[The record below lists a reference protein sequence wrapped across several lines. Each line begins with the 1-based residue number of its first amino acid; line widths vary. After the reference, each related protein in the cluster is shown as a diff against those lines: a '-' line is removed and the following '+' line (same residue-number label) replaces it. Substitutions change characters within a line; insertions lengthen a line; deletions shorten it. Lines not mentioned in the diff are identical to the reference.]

1 MIDNNMKSLQEKSIL
16 NLEKMKDGLIEYSTG
31 GEFDETEYVKIRY
44 FILNNDNTKK
54 IAPDFLRTRRTLKEF
69 WQFIKNQYSSYAERR
84 EFLTTTFNIMIDTL
98 EQTSEFVESESFDLS
113 NWIGGGGFGEVFKI
127 EHQYVEMSFAL
138 KVLNPIFPD
147 KNKDY
152 VTRFFREA
160 KILFSLNHP
169 NIIKIY
175 DTGIDNGKP
184 FIKM

>member
-1 MIDNNMKSLQEKSIL
+1 MIDNNMKSVQEKSIL
-16 NLEKMKDGLIEYSTG
+16 NLEKMKEGLIEYSTD

-98 EQTSEFVESESFDLS
+98 EQTSEFVGSESFDLS
-113 NWIGGGGFGEVFKI
+113 NRIGGGGFGEVFKI

-138 KVLNPIFPD
+138 KVLSPIFPD

-175 DTGIDNGKP
+175 DTGIDNGK
-184 FIKM
+184 